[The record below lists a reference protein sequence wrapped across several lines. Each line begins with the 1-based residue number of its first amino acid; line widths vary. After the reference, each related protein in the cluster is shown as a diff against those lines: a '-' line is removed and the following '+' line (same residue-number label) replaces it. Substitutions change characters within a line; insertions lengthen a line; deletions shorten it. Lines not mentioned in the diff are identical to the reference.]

1 MRTLLASAGLAL
13 LLALAMETSVS
24 AQEAPAWMKQTLPDQ
39 ALKPLWD
46 EYLAVMNPTGAL
58 DGKTKQL
65 IALGVAAQI
74 PCAYCVFA
82 HTKAAKAAGAT
93 EAQIK
98 EAIATAAL
106 IRFNSTVLNGSDG
119 GSEWMPQRK

>member
-13 LLALAMETSVS
+13 LLALATEPSVS
-24 AQEAPAWMKQTLPDQ
+24 AQEAPEWMKQTLPDQ

-74 PCAYCVFA
+74 PCAYCVYA

-93 EAQIK
+93 DAQIK

-106 IRFNSTVLNGSDG
+106 VRFNSTMLNGSDG
-119 GSEWMPQRK
+119 GREWHIFSH